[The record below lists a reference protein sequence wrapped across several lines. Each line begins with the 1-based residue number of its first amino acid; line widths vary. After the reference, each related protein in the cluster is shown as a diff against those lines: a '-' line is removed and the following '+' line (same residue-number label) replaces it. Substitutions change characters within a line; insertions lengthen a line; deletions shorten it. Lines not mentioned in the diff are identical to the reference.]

1 MKDIIRKYALLNAVQ
16 HDGTASQ
23 GAVMG
28 KAIAEKPELK
38 GDMGALA
45 KEIASVLKEVNAL
58 SPEDQK
64 KEMEKLGPI
73 EKPEKK
79 QREGIPDLPN
89 VKGKV
94 VMRFAPNP
102 NGPLHIGHVR
112 QAILNDEYVKRYGGE
127 FILRFDD
134 TDPKTEGK
142 QPMKEAYDWM
152 ERDLGWLGIV
162 IGKVSAASSRL
173 EIYYAHF
180 GKLLEMGKAY
190 VCTCDAERWRKMK
203 ERKEACPH
211 REEPPAAQEE
221 RWRKMLGDCEE
232 GKAVARIKTDICH
245 PDPAA
250 RDWAAFRIIARPN
263 HAKTGNTYR
272 VWPLLDFASAIDD
285 HEFGTTH
292 IIRGVDLNIS
302 EVRQRFLYG
311 YFSWEYPSAITTG
324 KFSVKDTLMS
334 KSKIFAGISTGDFT
348 GWDDPRLAT
357 IMALRRRGF
366 NARAIRNLIL
376 EVGINAANIE
386 IDMVALEAHNRKL
399 IDSKASRYFFVEDP
413 HKVAVKGAPS
423 QTVELKLHPDDA
435 GRGKRAH
442 KTGEEFFISG
452 KDHDMLKKGKLYRLM
467 DCLNFVWEG
476 KDASFHSLAH
486 DEYRKGGE
494 KIMHWLPVGE
504 HLADAEVMM
513 PDRSAA
519 KGVAEQMAGGLNV
532 GDVIQFERFGFCRLD
547 AKEGKLLKFWYTHK

>member
-112 QAILNDEYVKRYGGE
+112 QAILNNECVNRYGGD

-152 ERDLGWLGIV
+152 ERDLEWLGIV

-190 VCTCDAERWRKMK
+190 VCTCDAERWRKM
-203 ERKEACPH
+203 
-211 REEPPAAQEE
+211 
-221 RWRKMLGDCEE
+221 LGDCEE

-250 RDWAAFRIIARPN
+250 RDWAAFRIIAKPN

-334 KSKIFAGISTGDFT
+334 KSKIFAGISTGDF
-348 GWDDPRLAT
+348 
-357 IMALRRRGF
+357 
-366 NARAIRNLIL
+366 
-376 EVGINAANIE
+376 
-386 IDMVALEAHNRKL
+386 
-399 IDSKASRYFFVEDP
+399 
-413 HKVAVKGAPS
+413 
-423 QTVELKLHPDDA
+423 
-435 GRGKRAH
+435 
-442 KTGEEFFISG
+442 
-452 KDHDMLKKGKLYRLM
+452 
-467 DCLNFVWEG
+467 
-476 KDASFHSLAH
+476 
-486 DEYRKGGE
+486 
-494 KIMHWLPVGE
+494 
-504 HLADAEVMM
+504 
-513 PDRSAA
+513 
-519 KGVAEQMAGGLNV
+519 
-532 GDVIQFERFGFCRLD
+532 
-547 AKEGKLLKFWYTHK
+547 